1 MVKEQSGH
9 RNNLT
14 LLLWNVSV
22 VSLKLNKLCIHELLV
37 VCYFEQLQFLLL
49 SGGAPE
55 APAPIRLCFLL
66 SSLVLSSR
74 GARPVDRIGTWWPPP
89 RCRVRS
95 ACCRKGPRAAEATIF
110 AFVDLGDDTR
120 MPPLPVRL
128 N

>member
-55 APAPIRLCFLL
+55 APAPIRRRRHESALL
-66 SSLVLSSR
+66 PAVVVGPVQSWSETCRSYRHVVAATALPRQKRVLSKRASR
-74 GARPVDRIGTWWPPP
+74 GGGNDICLRGSRG
-89 RCRVRS
+89 
-95 ACCRKGPRAAEATIF
+95 
-110 AFVDLGDDTR
+110 
-120 MPPLPVRL
+120 
-128 N
+128 